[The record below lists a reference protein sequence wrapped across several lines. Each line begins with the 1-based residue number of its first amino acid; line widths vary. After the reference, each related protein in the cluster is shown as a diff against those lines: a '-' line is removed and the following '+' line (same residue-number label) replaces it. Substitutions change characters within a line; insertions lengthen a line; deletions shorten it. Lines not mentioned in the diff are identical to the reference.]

1 MCCGW
6 FLLMETFAGDQKIY
20 DAAMC
25 VLPREKQTC
34 NKSEEAN
41 YVLLKHM

>member
-1 MCCGW
+1 
-6 FLLMETFAGDQKIY
+6 METFAGDQNIY

-25 VLPREKQTC
+25 VLPQEKQTC

-41 YVLLKHM
+41 LLKHM